1 MANRNTYQ
9 EEKKVG
15 LFVKMDKTSFIAS
28 PNCFADLT
36 ISTQYILTN
45 NLPRSHA
52 MPSNLLWV
60 QEPMTHT
67 KSNGPL
73 ENIPIEGLH
82 KKSCGYLPELLSIEP
97 NNLVVS
103 WWEICDN
110 PLTTIMWGQILSK
123 DNNFVS
129 PSYLLCLSFVL
140 SLFFLYYFVYYS
152 QKS

>member
-15 LFVKMDKTSFIAS
+15 LFAEMDRISLIAS
-28 PNCFADLT
+28 PDCFADLI

-45 NLPRSHA
+45 KLPMYHA

-73 ENIPIEGLH
+73 ENIPTEGLQVA
-82 KKSCGYLPELLSIEP
+82 Y
-97 NNLVVS
+97 
-103 WWEICDN
+103 
-110 PLTTIMWGQILSK
+110 TI
-123 DNNFVS
+123 
-129 PSYLLCLSFVL
+129 
-140 SLFFLYYFVYYS
+140 
-152 QKS
+152 